1 MAEEKKR
8 FRTLALRK
16 SLLGVIAELYLFPQ
30 ADEGMAQALAGQF
43 PDLDIDRVRDCFSYL
58 EKKGYIK
65 TSRAKGRKMTARI
78 TARGVDLVEGAVTG
92 RGVLPAR
99 PDFTGLALKRGVR
112 SGILSYCR
120 QFPDSFNGDD
130 EILAELKELGM
141 GALIIEQV
149 RYNIW
154 YLSEKCFLE
163 LKTHPLKSDLV
174 FLARITARG
183 IDLVEGAISDPGVTP
198 PPGADHD
205 D

>member
-1 MAEEKKR
+1 MAGEAKR

-30 ADEGMAQALAGQF
+30 TAEGMAQALAGQF
-43 PDLDIDRVRDCFSYL
+43 ADLDIEKVLDCFSYL
-58 EKKGYIK
+58 EKKGYVK
-65 TSRAKGRKMTARI
+65 TGRAKGRRMTAGI
-78 TARGVDLVEGAVTG
+78 TAKGIDLVEGAVSD

-99 PDFTGLALKRGVR
+99 SDFTGLALKRSIR

-154 YLSEKCFLE
+154 YLSEKRFLE

-174 FLARITARG
+174 FLARITAQG
-183 IDLVEGAISDPGVTP
+183 IDLVEGAVNDPGVN
-198 PPGADHD
+198 HD
-205 D
+205 C